1 MRQRGASVG
10 KEYFRMTKK
19 LYVGVDVGKYKHE
32 CCIVDSD
39 GAIVRDSFPFENSK
53 EGMESLLKAADG
65 IPDAEIAVIGF
76 EATGHYGENLKS
88 FLERAGRPYAELN
101 PAQTHSF
108 AKSTKGNGQKT
119 DKSDA
124 RSIASFLLATRQA
137 ASPQR
142 DYAKKRL
149 KVLCRHK
156 ASLHKRKAACWNSAI
171 RCIDVLFPELIP
183 FLGGGSAARGRKAI
197 KRPWARSLISKHP
210 SAKSLAKLSPEAS
223 ERARRESRGSFSKVR
238 SAELRALAKA
248 SVGCDSP
255 AMEAVL
261 KSEIRQIEW
270 LESEIEAVAGEIESA
285 VADSGC
291 RILTIPGVGPS
302 LAGAIMSEI
311 VDFARFPS
319 PDKALSY
326 VGAFPV
332 VRQSGEHEWVG
343 WMAKKG
349 SPSLRYALMQA
360 AMTVCLHS
368 DPFSDY
374 YQRKIG
380 EGKAPLVARSHVAR
394 KLLRV
399 MWAMETKGRDF
410 NPALVS

>member
-1 MRQRGASVG
+1 MPR
-10 KEYFRMTKK
+10 K
-19 LYVGVDVGKYKHE
+19 LYVGIDVGKFKHE
-32 CCIVDSD
+32 CCVVDSD
-39 GAIVRDSFPFENSK
+39 GVVVRDSFPFGNSG
-53 EGMESLLKAADG
+53 EGFRSFLKTVTG
-65 IPDAEIAVIGF
+65 IPESEIAVIGF

-88 FLERAGRPYAELN
+88 FLEGAGRPYAELN

-108 AKSTKGNGQKT
+108 AKSTNGNGQKT
-119 DKSDA
+119 DKTDA

-137 ASPQR
+137 ASPRQ

-171 RCIDVLFPELIP
+171 RCIDVVFPELIA
-183 FLGGGSAARGRKAI
+183 FLGVGNAAKGKKAV
-197 KRPWARSLISKHP
+197 KRPWARSLLSRHP
-210 SAKSLAKLSPEAS
+210 SAKSISKLSPEAS
-223 ERARRESRGSFSKVR
+223 ERARRESMGSFSKVR

-248 SVGCDSP
+248 SIGSDSP

-261 KSEIRQIEW
+261 ASELRQIEW
-270 LESEIEAVAGEIESA
+270 LESEIGRVAKEIEKAVAE
-285 VADSGC
+285 SGC
-291 RILTIPGVGPS
+291 RLLTIPGMGPF

-311 VDFARFPS
+311 VSFARFPS
-319 PDKALSY
+319 ADKALSY
-326 VGAFPV
+326 AGVFPI

-360 AMTVCLHS
+360 AMMVCLHS

-374 YQRKIG
+374 YQKKIG

-399 MWAMETKGRDF
+399 MWAMETKGLDF
-410 NPALVS
+410 DPNLIG